1 LKRDFWDYFGNI
13 GRHKMKKVSFFLS
26 FALMLLL
33 AVCGVKADIWYS
45 QNFDNLSDGDVAGQ
59 DGWEKTTDLTADIGS
74 LTVQG
79 AVFNGNSGKALKA
92 EAMQEVRRSFDP
104 IHTGTQFLI
113 ISFRK
118 EDAGPDNTLHIY
130 MGKDVHEWPAG
141 PVLRIGKDSGGD
153 PDKVGAH
160 DGADRK
166 QIATFVPG
174 QWYQVRIVVHYDQL
188 NYDVYFD
195 GALVAQGFK
204 FRTNTHDGL
213 GWLMIGFDAG
223 VGVIGYYDDIVMGDG
238 DGSDYNPSAVS
249 PEKKLAVTWGKLKL

>member
-1 LKRDFWDYFGNI
+1 
-13 GRHKMKKVSFFLS
+13 MKKVTYFLS

-79 AVFNGNSGKALKA
+79 AVFNGSSGKALKV
-92 EAMQEVRRSFDP
+92 EAAQEVRRSFTP

-118 EDAGPDNTLHIY
+118 EDAGPDNTMHIY
-130 MGKDVHEWPAG
+130 IGKEVHEWPAG

-160 DGADRK
+160 NGADRM
-166 QIATFVPG
+166 QVATFVPG

-195 GALVAQGFK
+195 GALVAQDFK
-204 FRTNTHDGL
+204 FRSNTHDGL
-213 GWLMIGFDAG
+213 GWLMIGFDTG
-223 VGVIGYYDDIVMGDG
+223 VGVIGYYDDIIMGDG
-238 DGSDYNPSAVS
+238 DGSDVNSSAVS
-249 PEKKLAVTWGKLKL
+249 SEKKLAVTWGKLKL

>member
-1 LKRDFWDYFGNI
+1 MKR
-13 GRHKMKKVSFFLS
+13 VCCLLS
-26 FALMLLL
+26 FVLMLLL
-33 AVCGVKADIWYS
+33 MVYGAKAEIWYS
-45 QNFDNLSDGDVAGQ
+45 QNFDNLNDGDVAGQ
-59 DGWEKTTDLTADIGS
+59 DGWEKTTDMTAGIGS

-92 EAMQEVRRSFDP
+92 EAVQEVRRSFTP

-118 EDAGPDNTLHIY
+118 EDAGTDNTMHIY
-130 MGKDVHEWPAG
+130 IGKDVHEWPAG

-166 QIATFVPG
+166 QVATFVPG
-174 QWYQVRIVVHYDQL
+174 QWYQVRIVAHYDQL
-188 NYDVYFD
+188 NYDAYFD

-204 FRTNTHDGL
+204 FRNNSHDGL
-213 GWLMIGFDAG
+213 GWLMIGFDTG
-223 VGVIGYYDDIVMGDG
+223 VGVNGYYDDIIMGDG
-238 DGSDYNPSAVS
+238 DGANITQSAVY
-249 PEKKLAVTWGKLKL
+249 PESKLAVTWGKLKLQ

>member
-1 LKRDFWDYFGNI
+1 MMVCSTN
-13 GRHKMKKVSFFLS
+13 
-26 FALMLLL
+26 A
-33 AVCGVKADIWYS
+33 AVWYS
-45 QNFDNLSDGDVAGQ
+45 QNFDKLNDGEVAGQ
-59 DGWEKTTDLTADIGS
+59 DSWEKTTDLTADIGS
-74 LTVQG
+74 ITVQG
-79 AVFNGNSGKALKA
+79 AVVNGSSGKALKA
-92 EAMQEVRRSFDP
+92 EAIQEVRRSFTP

-153 PDKVGAH
+153 PNKVGAH

-166 QIATFVPG
+166 QIATFIPG
-174 QWYQVRIVVHYDQL
+174 QWHQVRIVVHYDQL

-195 GALVAQGFK
+195 GTQAAQGFK
-204 FRTNTHDGL
+204 FRKDVHDGL
-213 GWLMIGFDAG
+213 GWLMIGFDTG
-223 VGVIGYYDDIVMGDG
+223 VGVLGYYDDIVMGDG

-249 PEKKLAVTWGKLKL
+249 PEKKLAVTWGNLKL